1 LNDTYVETED
11 MIYSDKNTMY
21 CLSAYL
27 LITIWISTLMATGV
41 YANANGLPWIS
52 LTVTDF
58 KKREINLTLPFQ
70 RIVILDSS
78 LQIIM
83 AAYAL
88 KILDLLVGV
97 DQETA
102 KNENIFPEGPLCP
115 VVGTPDNPDITMIKS
130 LVPDLVL
137 VGNLN
142 DDIITEMEQARLAV
156 ASISVFPN
164 LIDGFE
170 PIDNNLM
177 LESIQGL
184 LQIIPER
191 FDRIV

>member
-1 LNDTYVETED
+1 
-11 MIYSDKNTMY
+11 
-21 CLSAYL
+21 
-27 LITIWISTLMATGV
+27 MAAGV

-52 LTVTDF
+52 LSVTDF

-78 LQIIM
+78 SQIIM
-83 AAYAL
+83 AAYSL

-102 KNENIFPEGPLCP
+102 KNENFFPEGPLCS
-115 VVGTPDNPDITMIKS
+115 VVGTPENPDITMIKS

-137 VGNLN
+137 IGNLN
-142 DDIITEMEQARLAV
+142 DDIIKEMEQARLAV

-164 LIDGFE
+164 RTDDFE
-170 PIDNNLM
+170 PINNDLM
-177 LESIQGL
+177 LESIQEL
-184 LQIIPER
+184 LHIIPER